1 MSVSKGVVVVVA
13 ALLQIVKLFF
23 FKRAFIYFF
32 FLLRR
37 GSAFNAQSFIGDG
50 FRMPNFLMFMYKI
63 IAGKFGAAN
72 FAREKLHIDVFQC
85 CRRGSC

>member
-1 MSVSKGVVVVVA
+1 MSVSKGFVVL
-13 ALLQIVKLFF
+13 ALLLDSSKTFF
-23 FKRAFIYFF
+23 FQEGLHLFF